1 MGEIE
6 DPTKVIVYTVQTVYF
21 FFKYLHTVQPLEGLT
36 YRWIE

>member
-21 FFKYLHTVQPLEGLT
+21 FKNIYILYSPL
-36 YRWIE
+36 RA